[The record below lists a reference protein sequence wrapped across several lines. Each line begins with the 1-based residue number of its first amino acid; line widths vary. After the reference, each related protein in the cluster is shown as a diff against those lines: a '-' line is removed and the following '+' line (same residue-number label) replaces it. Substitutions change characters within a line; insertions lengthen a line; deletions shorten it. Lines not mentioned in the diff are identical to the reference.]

1 VHFSQEGLRG
11 RMGRYEES
19 YRYYRVTYFHFVIV
33 AVTVRQ
39 PSSSKMMGKNNGGKK
54 STRQFGGKKSAIE
67 IESSIWREEIG
78 NRNRFSRAKHKMVR
92 YAVLCLQ
99 MARQL

>member
-1 VHFSQEGLRG
+1 MHFSQEGLRG

-19 YRYYRVTYFHFVIV
+19 CRYYRVTYFVIV

-78 NRNRFSRAKHKMVR
+78 NRNRFSRAKHKIVR